1 MTDETP
7 NRVAVETRVTVELV
21 SATETVEHLSLVIV
35 PDKKADYYAGFL
47 GESTVLAKAILGHAA
62 GEEIPYPVGNYQKVR
77 IVLITG
83 IHEDE
88 LAGAAEKR
96 QAEVREAIR
105 QSERTSA
112 MIFSTT
118 VEGKWGEYE
127 TDGLENWE

>member
-7 NRVAVETRVTVELV
+7 NRAAIETRVTVELV
-21 SATETVEHLSLVIV
+21 SASGAVEQLSLVIV

-47 GESTVLAKAILGHAA
+47 GESTVLAKAILGHAV

-83 IHEDE
+83 INEGE